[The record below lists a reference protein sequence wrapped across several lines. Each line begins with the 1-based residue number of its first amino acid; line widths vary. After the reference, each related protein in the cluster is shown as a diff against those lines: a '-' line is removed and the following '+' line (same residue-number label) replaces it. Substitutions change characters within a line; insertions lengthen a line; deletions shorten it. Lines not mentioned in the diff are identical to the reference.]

1 MQHLK
6 FLVNLR
12 YKNYIKYSIIFP
24 FILLLVISC
33 KTDPNKKRI
42 EGDISK
48 RLDERAEKGGGIFGN
63 IGKNRNTFEFSTS
76 NPLWRAALEAL
87 DFVPLTSV
95 NYSGGI
101 IVSDWY
107 SNQLN
112 SPESVKIEVRFLSSE
127 VSASSIKVI
136 SYKRLCNLNNNGNC
150 KTVKLGNNFN
160 KKIHN
165 SILQTAKKIKIEQ
178 EEKDKKQ

>member
-6 FLVNLR
+6 FLVNLS
-12 YKNYIKYSIIFP
+12 YINYIKYSIIFP
-24 FILLLVISC
+24 LILLLLISC
-33 KTDPNKKRI
+33 KTDPNKRRI

-48 RLDERAEKGGGIFGN
+48 RLDERAEKGGGIFNN
-63 IGKNRNTFEFSTS
+63 IAKNRNTFEFSTS
-76 NPLWRAALEAL
+76 NPLWRATLEAL

-112 SPESVKIEVRFLSSE
+112 SPESIKIEVRFLSSE
-127 VSASSIKVI
+127 VSASSVKVI
-136 SYKRLCNLNNNGNC
+136 SYKRLCNLNNSINC
-150 KTVKLGNNFN
+150 KTVKLDNNFN
-160 KKIHN
+160 KKIHA
-165 SILQTAKKIKIEQ
+165 SILRTAKKIKIEQ
-178 EEKDKKQ
+178 EEKDKK